1 MNNDITPWPCYQHLT
16 SPLAMATNKYIVRS
30 GTAAEVYGD
39 VINVDLYTDTV
50 IMKYVDYII
59 L

>member
-1 MNNDITPWPCYQHLT
+1 
-16 SPLAMATNKYIVRS
+16 MATNKYIVRS